1 MDSRDTA
8 ATPSGSKIRT
18 ILICCFVMC
27 GSLLFGIDSGELGG
41 FQAMVRSAP
50 YVPYHLAVLTTE
62 SFLKDYGYFDEE
74 SDSYNIRTRIQTS
87 LNAVLLVGA
96 IVASISAGPIGTK
109 YGRRVGLIWMG
120 IIAVVGVVFQ
130 ISVPHVWGL
139 LLGRFFAGAGIGYAS
154 NFVPIYQAE
163 VAPTQMRGMMIALYQ
178 TGINIGQLIGSCI
191 NQGTYKMSTRWAYRI
206 PLITQLVFP
215 TILIVF
221 ASFFPESPR
230 WLLSVGKVEES
241 ARSIRRLRG
250 KTYPEHQIHAD
261 VDDIAKHI
269 RLEKELEGS
278 GSFLDAFRG
287 SDMRRTHI
295 ACGLLLWQVLSGIS
309 FINGYGTY
317 FYAVSGISNAFVVSI
332 ISQVCQLAGIIIMFP
347 SVHFLG
353 RRTILL
359 WGAAAETVCMF
370 TFAIVG
376 TVAPN
381 SVAAARSLVAFSCLY
396 AFFFTWSWGPVA
408 WIVASEI
415 GSNVMRSRTQ
425 ALGSAVS
432 WAGTLLIAVVLPY
445 LINPTAA
452 DLGAKVGFI
461 FGVTCLLGF
470 IWALFFLPETK
481 GRSLEQLDE
490 LFLNGVSV
498 KEFSTYQCHGHV
510 EYERHG
516 VVTTAELN
524 EDTKEVA
531 AIHTEDSKTP

>member
-1 MDSRDTA
+1 MSTPESSGTTA
-8 ATPSGSKIRT
+8 IPSGSKIRT

-41 FQAMVRSAP
+41 FQAMV
-50 YVPYHLAVLTTE
+50 
-62 SFLKDYGYFDEE
+62 SFLKDYGYFDEGT
-74 SDSYNIRTRIQTS
+74 DSYNIRTRIQTS

-120 IIAVVGVVFQ
+120 IVAIVGVIFQ

-154 NFVPIYQAE
+154 
-163 VAPTQMRGMMIALYQ
+163 
-178 TGINIGQLIGSCI
+178 
-191 NQGTYKMSTRWAYRI
+191 KI
-206 PLITQLVFP
+206 PLITQLIFP
-215 TILIVF
+215 TILVVF

-287 SDMRRTHI
+287 SDRRRTHI

-317 FYAVSGISNAFVVSI
+317 FYSVSGISNAFVVSI
-332 ISQVCQLAGIIIMFP
+332 ISQVCQLAGIIAMFP

-381 SVAAARSLVAFSCLY
+381 SVAAARCLVAFSCLY

-452 DLGAKVGFI
+452 NLGAKVGFI

-470 IWALFFLPETK
+470 VWALFFLPETK

-498 KEFSTYQCHGHV
+498 KEFSTYQCRGHV

-516 VVTTAELN
+516 VITTAELN
-524 EDTKEVA
+524 DDTKEVV
-531 AIHTEDSKTP
+531 AIHTENTKTD

>member
-1 MDSRDTA
+1 MSTTEPTDAMAS
-8 ATPSGSKIRT
+8 SLGSKIRT

-41 FQAMVRSAP
+41 FQAMV
-50 YVPYHLAVLTTE
+50 
-62 SFLKDYGYFDEE
+62 SFLKDYGYFDEGT
-74 SDSYNIRTRIQTS
+74 DSYNIRTRIQTS

-96 IVASISAGPIGTK
+96 ILASISAGPIGTK

-120 IIAVVGVVFQ
+120 LVAVVGVIFQ

-139 LLGRFFAGAGIGYAS
+139 LLGRFFAGVALDWYQRTANVGFCS
-154 NFVPIYQAE
+154 SFVPIYQAE

-206 PLITQLVFP
+206 PLITQLIFP

-269 RLEKELEGS
+269 RLEQELEGS
-278 GSFLDAFRG
+278 SSFLDAFRG
-287 SDMRRTHI
+287 SDRRRTHI

-317 FYAVSGISNAFVVSI
+317 FYSVSGISNAFVVSI
-332 ISQVCQLAGIIIMFP
+332 ISQVCQLAGIIAMFP

-359 WGAAAETVCMF
+359 WGAAAETICMF

-381 SVAAARSLVAFSCLY
+381 SVAAARCLVAFSCLY

-461 FGVTCLLGF
+461 FGVTCLFGF
-470 IWALFFLPETK
+470 VWALFFLPETK

-498 KEFSTYQCHGHV
+498 KEFSTYQCRGHV
-510 EYERHG
+510 EYERNG
-516 VVTTAELN
+516 VITTAELN
-524 EDTKEVA
+524 EDTKEVV
-531 AIHTEDSKTP
+531 AIHSEHTKAA